1 MGCRLCHSAVPL
13 LSHQTRGTGLT
24 SVAPPGPGAPFRS
37 LSVVVAERD
46 PSTTT
51 GRSPTSPTP
60 IDPLLE
66 SADAESTIRTFY
78 TLFESY
84 LPYMPLA
91 DTLESLSRG
100 TLSELVLTCMHMLVK
115 RSVHSKVGESSSR
128 PHVPD
133 LVVPSMQ
140 DASRNALPGGRSPRR
155 SRQSSHRR
163 ALGPPLPRHCL
174 QPSPSRIS

>member
-1 MGCRLCHSAVPL
+1 MRNAS
-13 LSHQTRGTGLT
+13 LSNLRASSLEPVHRSRVCVTNAPTGLT

-78 TLFESY
+78 SLFESY

-91 DTLESLSRG
+91 DTLESLARG

-115 RSVHSKVGESSSR
+115 RSVHQARER
-128 PHVPD
+128 EL
-133 LVVPSMQ
+133 LVWTT
-140 DASRNALPGGRSPRR
+140 RN
-155 SRQSSHRR
+155 
-163 ALGPPLPRHCL
+163 
-174 QPSPSRIS
+174 